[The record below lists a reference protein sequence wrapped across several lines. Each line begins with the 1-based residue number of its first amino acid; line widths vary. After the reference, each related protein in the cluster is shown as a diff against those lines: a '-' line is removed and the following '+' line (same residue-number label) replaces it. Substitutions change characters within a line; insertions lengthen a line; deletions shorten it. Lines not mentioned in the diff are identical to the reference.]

1 MLAGLGETVTSLK
14 ARLILAFSLITV
26 IPLAVAMVFLT
37 VRIESMVRAQAAER
51 LGSSLGEIEAEIA
64 SDGKQLAGKLEILA
78 RDPLLKRLYLLRPGS
93 SRDLS
98 DYLAERQFL
107 LGLDFLGVADT
118 SGAWVSAGAAP
129 GNAAPATTPAAPAP
143 RHVATATPVI
153 EPVEGLGG
161 LVMTAGAP
169 IRYQSEAVG
178 SVQGGLLFDAAFLR
192 RLGTSG
198 SVDLILRD
206 GAGRVVA
213 ATLPAT
219 GGLAQQGKAGIERVE
234 LAGGSYLA
242 RSVPLEVGVPPFAT
256 ITGLA
261 STAAADRAIASLQ
274 LASLLLGLLGL
285 GIAVPLAILWS
296 LQISRPVERLAAFSD
311 RLAKG
316 DWEEPLVLH
325 SVRELETLVDALDRM
340 RRDLQTYRDKLVT
353 SERQAA
359 WSQMARKVAHEVK
372 NPLTPI
378 AVSVA
383 DLKRSYEQ
391 NRPDFPEILDQAVRT
406 VGEEV
411 ETLRHLLQEFS
422 DFARIPEPRL
432 MPCRISQLIGDIE
445 ALYGSEIAA
454 GRLVVARPD
463 GEITFTADAG
473 QIRQMLINLVKN
485 GLEALNGDGRVTVSA
500 AQAGEELEISVSD
513 SGPGLSEEQRKNLF
527 VPGFTTKAQG
537 SGLGLTIVERIVSDH
552 QGAISVDASR
562 PGKGTTFRIRL
573 PLTREGPK

>member
-1 MLAGLGETVTSLK
+1 MLAGSGEAVTSLK

-37 VRIESMVRAQAAER
+37 VRIESMVRTQAAER
-51 LGSSLGEIEAEIA
+51 LGSSLGGIEAEIA

-107 LGLDFLGVADT
+107 LGLDFLSVADS
-118 SGAWVSAGAAP
+118 SGAWVSAGP
-129 GNAAPATTPAAPAP
+129 APAP
-143 RHVATATPVI
+143 LAPQQLATGAPVI
-153 EPVEGLGG
+153 EPVEGLGA

-192 RLGTSG
+192 RLGKSG
-198 SVDLILRD
+198 GVDLILRD

-213 ATLPAT
+213 ATLPA
-219 GGLAQQGKAGIERVE
+219 AVMRAPRSEPGIEHVN
-234 LAGGSYLA
+234 LAGTSYLA
-242 RSVPLEVGVPPFAT
+242 RGVPLKVGAPPFAS

-261 STAAADRAIASLQ
+261 STAAADRAVASLQ
-274 LASLLLGLLGL
+274 LASALLGLLGL
-285 GIAVPLAILWS
+285 GIAIPLAILWS
-296 LQISRPVERLAAFSD
+296 GQISRPVEQLAAFSEK
-311 RLAKG
+311 LARG
-316 DWEEPLVLH
+316 EWEEPLTLH
-325 SVRELETLVDALDRM
+325 SVGELKTLVDALDRM

-378 AVSVA
+378 AISVA
-383 DLKRSYEQ
+383 DLKRSYDQ
-391 NRPDFPEILDQAVRT
+391 KRSDFPEILDQAVRT

-411 ETLRHLLQEFS
+411 ETLRRLLQEFS
-422 DFARIPEPRL
+422 DFARIPAPRL
-432 MPCRISQLIGDIE
+432 MPCQISRLIGDIE
-445 ALYGSEIAA
+445 ALYGNEIAA
-454 GRLVVARPD
+454 GRLVVARPAR
-463 GEITFTADAG
+463 EITFIADAG
-473 QIRQMLINLVKN
+473 QIRQMLINLIKN
-485 GLEALNGDGRVTVSA
+485 ALEALNGDGRVKISA
-500 AQAGEELEISVSD
+500 ARVGEALEILVSD

-527 VPGFTTKAQG
+527 VPGFTTKTQG

-552 QGAISVDASR
+552 QGAISVDTSR
-562 PGKGTTFRIRL
+562 PGEGTTFRVRL